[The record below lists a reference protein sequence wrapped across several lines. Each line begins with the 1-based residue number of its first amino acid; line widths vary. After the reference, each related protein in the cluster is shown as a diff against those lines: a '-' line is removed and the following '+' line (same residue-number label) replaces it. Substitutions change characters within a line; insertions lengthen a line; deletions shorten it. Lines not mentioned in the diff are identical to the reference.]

1 MNNDIINS
9 SAQANQDLWVLEMLN
24 NKKNGYFLDVGAY
37 DGIKFSNSLLLEKK
51 FDWRGLL
58 IEAHP
63 SNFQTIKDNRSN
75 ELVPFAVS
83 NYDGDLLFE
92 NECGTGSKIVEKNGL
107 NIKCLTFETIFKL
120 YDVPKHIDYISL
132 DIEGMEYLSL
142 TKFPFDKYKF
152 KLLTVEH
159 NLYMSGYEN
168 KNNIKNLL
176 LSKGYQIYKEN
187 ITSNDLPFED
197 WYINPNI

>member
-1 MNNDIINS
+1 
-9 SAQANQDLWVLEMLN
+9 MLN

-37 DGIKFSNSLLLEKK
+37 DGIKYSNSLLLEKD
-51 FDWRGLL
+51 FDWNGLL

-63 SNFQTIKDNRSN
+63 NNFDTLKNNRKN
-75 ELVPFAVS
+75 TLVPYAVS
-83 NYDGDLLFE
+83 DYNGKIIFE
-92 NECGTGSKIVEKNGL
+92 NECGTGSKVVEKNGL
-107 NIKCLTFETIFKL
+107 SIDCITFEKMFEM
-120 YDVPKHIDYISL
+120 YNVPNYIDYISL

-159 NLYMSGYEN
+159 NLYMSGSEN
-168 KNNIKNLL
+168 KEKIKDILL
-176 LSKGYQIYKEN
+176 KNGYLIYREN
-187 ITSNDLPFED
+187 VSHNELPFED

>member
-1 MNNDIINS
+1 MIRSYSQVD
-9 SAQANQDLWVLEMLN
+9 QDLWVLEMLN

-37 DGIKFSNSLLLEKK
+37 DGIKYSNSLLLEKD
-51 FDWRGLL
+51 FDWSGLL

-63 SNFQTIKDNRSN
+63 DNFDTLKNNRKN
-75 ELVPFAVS
+75 TLVPYAVS
-83 NYDGDLLFE
+83 DYNGKIIFE
-92 NECGTGSKIVEKNGL
+92 NECGTGSKVVEKNGL
-107 NIKCLTFETIFKL
+107 SIDCITFEKMFEM
-120 YDVPKHIDYISL
+120 YNVPNYIDYISL

-159 NLYMSGYEN
+159 NLYMSGSEN
-168 KNNIKNLL
+168 KEKIKDILL
-176 LSKGYQIYKEN
+176 KNGYVIYKEN
-187 ITSNDLPFED
+187 VSHNELPFED

>member
-1 MNNDIINS
+1 MIRSYSQVD
-9 SAQANQDLWVLEMLN
+9 QDLWVLEMLN

-37 DGIKFSNSLLLEKK
+37 DGIKYSNSLLLEKD
-51 FDWRGLL
+51 FDWTGLL

-63 SNFQTIKDNRSN
+63 NNFDTLKNNRKN
-75 ELVPFAVS
+75 TLVPYAVS
-83 NYDGDLLFE
+83 DYNGKIIFE
-92 NECGTGSKIVEKNGL
+92 NECGTGSKVVEKNGL
-107 NIKCLTFETIFKL
+107 SIDCITFEKMFEM
-120 YDVPKHIDYISL
+120 YNVPNYIDYISL

-159 NLYMSGYEN
+159 NLYMSGSEN
-168 KNNIKNLL
+168 KEKIKDILL
-176 LSKGYQIYKEN
+176 KNGYVIYREN
-187 ITSNDLPFED
+187 VSHNELPFED

>member
-1 MNNDIINS
+1 MIRSYSQVD
-9 SAQANQDLWVLEMLN
+9 QDLWVLEMLN

-37 DGIKFSNSLLLEKK
+37 DGIKYSNSLLLEKD
-51 FDWRGLL
+51 FDWTGLL

-63 SNFQTIKDNRSN
+63 DNFNTLKNNRKN
-75 ELVPFAVS
+75 TLVPYAVS
-83 NYDGDLLFE
+83 DYNGKIIFE
-92 NECGTGSKIVEKNGL
+92 NECGTGSKVVEKNGL
-107 NIKCLTFETIFKL
+107 SIDCITFEKMFEM
-120 YDVPKHIDYISL
+120 YNVPNYIDYISL

-159 NLYMSGYEN
+159 NLYMSGSEN
-168 KNNIKNLL
+168 KEKIKDILL
-176 LSKGYQIYKEN
+176 KNGYVIYKEN
-187 ITSNDLPFED
+187 VSHNELPFED

>member
-1 MNNDIINS
+1 MIRSYSQVD
-9 SAQANQDLWVLEMLN
+9 QDLWVLEMLN

-37 DGIKFSNSLLLEKK
+37 DGIKYSNSLLLEKD
-51 FDWRGLL
+51 FDWNGLL

-63 SNFQTIKDNRSN
+63 NNFDTLKNNRKN
-75 ELVPFAVS
+75 TLVPYAVS
-83 NYDGDLLFE
+83 DYNGKIIFE
-92 NECGTGSKIVEKNGL
+92 NECGTGSKVVEKNGL
-107 NIKCLTFETIFKL
+107 SIDCITFEKMFEM
-120 YDVPKHIDYISL
+120 YNVPNYIDYISL

-159 NLYMSGYEN
+159 NLYMSGSEN
-168 KNNIKNLL
+168 KEKIKDILL
-176 LSKGYQIYKEN
+176 KNGYLIYREN
-187 ITSNDLPFED
+187 VSHNELPFED

>member
-1 MNNDIINS
+1 MIRSYSQVD
-9 SAQANQDLWVLEMLN
+9 QDLWVLEMLN

-37 DGIKFSNSLLLEKK
+37 DGIKYSNSLLLEKD
-51 FDWRGLL
+51 FDWTGLL

-63 SNFQTIKDNRSN
+63 NNFDTLKNNRKN
-75 ELVPFAVS
+75 TLVPYAVS
-83 NYDGDLLFE
+83 DYNGKIIFE
-92 NECGTGSKIVEKNGL
+92 NECGTGSKVVEKNGL
-107 NIKCLTFETIFKL
+107 SIDCITFEKMFEM
-120 YDVPKHIDYISL
+120 YNVPNYIDYISL

-159 NLYMSGYEN
+159 NLYMSGSEN
-168 KNNIKNLL
+168 KEKIKDILL
-176 LSKGYQIYKEN
+176 KNGYLIYREN
-187 ITSNDLPFED
+187 VSHNELPFED

>member
-1 MNNDIINS
+1 MIRSYSQVD
-9 SAQANQDLWVLEMLN
+9 QDLWVLEMLN

-37 DGIKFSNSLLLEKK
+37 DGIKYSNSLLLEKD
-51 FDWRGLL
+51 FDWSGLL

-63 SNFQTIKDNRSN
+63 DNFNTLKNNRKN
-75 ELVPFAVS
+75 TLVPYAVS
-83 NYDGDLLFE
+83 DYNGKIIFE
-92 NECGTGSKIVEKNGL
+92 NECGTGSKVVEKNGL
-107 NIKCLTFETIFKL
+107 SIDCITFEKMFEM
-120 YDVPKHIDYISL
+120 YNVPNYIDYISL

-159 NLYMSGYEN
+159 NLYMSGSEN
-168 KNNIKNLL
+168 KEKIKDILL
-176 LSKGYQIYKEN
+176 KNGYVIYKEN
-187 ITSNDLPFED
+187 VSHNELPFED